1 MSKEK
6 IEVGDWVHLVGP
18 FWKRTYPDAPEY
30 VRVTEIEEDMIYA
43 DPVADVGSAF
53 GGLYSPG
60 GSFFGDPESGAVY
73 VPESEVPDEIRFKDY
88 AQWETDLLKG
98 SDESVPEPNEKL
110 KDAAERLEQLGSIY
124 NHDPVDPKHYQF
136 PSGVE
141 VRQISGYLTGFG
153 AQALQYVAR
162 ATRMDD
168 GNKGDRIED
177 LRKSIKFIEWEIER
191 LEATK

>member
-6 IEVGDWVHLVGP
+6 IEVGDWVRLSGENWAIDYPDEPEYFQVTHVGP
-18 FWKRTYPDAPEY
+18 DKWGTFVIDIH
-30 VRVTEIEEDMIYA
+30 IEGRSR
-43 DPVADVGSAF
+43 DVGDIY
-53 GGLYSPG
+53 GLYGSPRKDG
-60 GSFFGDPESGAVY
+60 INMSRDRVEW
-73 VPESEVPDEIRFKDY
+73 VPESEVPDDIRFKDES
-88 AQWETDLLKG
+88 APGPSENVKGIASSQRLDELTELLT
-98 SDESVPEPNEKL
+98 
-110 KDAAERLEQLGSIY
+110 
-124 NHDPVDPKHYQF
+124 HDPVDPKHYQF

-153 AQALQYVAR
+153 SQALQYVAR

-191 LEATK
+191 LEAE

>member
-6 IEVGDWVHLVGP
+6 IEVGDWVLTSVPGEEKYDSRVLQVHHLDDDNVYLTPGP
-18 FWKRTYPDAPEY
+18 GAEGDWRF
-30 VRVTEIEEDMIYA
+30 
-43 DPVADVGSAF
+43 AF
-53 GGLYSPG
+53 
-60 GSFFGDPESGAVY
+60 
-73 VPESEVPDEIRFKDY
+73 SEVTKVSHPS
-88 AQWETDLLKG
+88 T
-98 SDESVPEPNEKL
+98 
-110 KDAAERLEQLGSIY
+110 
-124 NHDPVDPKHYQF
+124 HDPVDPKHYQF

-191 LEATK
+191 LEAQ